1 MIKKIWA
8 FYKKYEELIN
18 YLVVGVMTTVVSW
31 VTYALC
37 KLVIDVDNA
46 FWMQVAVFIRCAAGI
61 VFSYVMSRF
70 FVFKSKNPKIVKEIF
85 DFVTSR
91 LVTVFL
97 DMIIMWLLPS
107 VFKVDDW
114 IATFVS
120 AVVVVIVNYIFSK
133 FIVFRKKKA

>member
-1 MIKKIWA
+1 MIKKSWA

-18 YLVVGVMTTVVSW
+18 YLVVGVMTTAVSW
-31 VTYALC
+31 ATYALC
-37 KLVIDVDNA
+37 KLVMDVDNA
-46 FWMQVAVFIRCAAGI
+46 FWMQAAVFIRCAAGI
-61 VFSYVMSRF
+61 VFSYVMSRI
-70 FVFKSKNPKIVKEIF
+70 FVFKSKNPNILKEIF

-97 DMIIMWLLPS
+97 DMLIMWLLPS